1 MIDLT
6 GKVAIV
12 TGGASGIGRGI
23 CLVLA
28 GQEAS
33 IVVADLNS
41 QGAEAIASE
50 IAAGGHESVAV
61 SLDVT
66 DRGSVSDMVAQVL
79 DRFGQIDILVNDAG
93 VIGAPN
99 WWERELTS
107 DEDWDHVLAVNLRGL
122 VNVSEAVAEHMKERR
137 YGKIIN
143 IASIAARQG
152 GAGNPPYNASKAAVL
167 SWTQSHALQ
176 LASYDVN
183 VNAICPGLLWT
194 PMFERLVRRSTRFGS
209 TLSTDPALQGL
220 SGRDH
225 FEKLVES
232 TIPMK
237 KEQTP
242 EDIGRLAAFLA
253 SDDAHNITG
262 QAINVDGGRRMN

>member
-1 MIDLT
+1 MMIDLT
-6 GKVAIV
+6 DKVAIV

-28 GQEAS
+28 EQGAN
-33 IVVADLNS
+33 VAVADLNEK
-41 QGAEAIASE
+41 GAESVASE
-50 IAAGGHESVAV
+50 IVNLGRQSIAANV
-61 SLDVT
+61 DVT
-66 DRGSVSDMVAQVL
+66 SRDSVNGMVARVVEE
-79 DRFGQIDILVNDAG
+79 FGRIDILVNDAG
-93 VIGAPN
+93 LVGAAN
-99 WWERELTS
+99 WWEREVPS
-107 DEDWDHVLAVNLRGL
+107 DADWDATYAVNLRG
-122 VNVSEAVAEHMKERR
+122 VVIVSQAVEPHMKERG

-152 GAGNPPYNASKAAVL
+152 GAGIPHYNASKAGVV

-176 LASYDVN
+176 LAEHNIN

-194 PMFERLVRRSTRFGS
+194 PL
-209 TLSTDPALQGL
+209 
-220 SGRDH
+220 
-225 FEKLVES
+225 FEKLVQRTGIFSISDPTSELSGRERFES
-232 TIPMK
+232 VVETTIPMK

-242 EDIGRLAAFLA
+242 EDIGKLTAFLA